1 MATFPTLDHHPDWTL
16 STNMGWS
23 VLPIRQSKHETRD
36 NWKQPATAWKHLQ
49 ERKPTSDE
57 WQAWAKN
64 GHGVGVVTGAISGL
78 VVLDLD
84 SAAAIEEATR
94 LGLPETLTVLTH
106 KGKHLYFR
114 HPGGIVGN
122 RTGIFPGA
130 DIRGDG
136 G

>member
-1 MATFPTLDHHPDWTL
+1 MKTGQA
-16 STNMGWS
+16 STAG
-23 VLPIRQSKHETRD
+23 K
-36 NWKQPATAWKHLQ
+36 PAA
-49 ERKPTSDE
+49 PF
-57 WQAWAKN
+57 
-64 GHGVGVVTGAISGL
+64 
-78 VVLDLD
+78 
-84 SAAAIEEATR
+84 
-94 LGLPETLTVLTH
+94 GLPETLTVLTH